1 MEIAEGSNVRLDSD
15 EWAEIILYNGAR
27 GVPVTTFIS
36 GGTTNKVQSPW
47 IFNPEATDPS
57 RRWQLHDNQN
67 NYAHLI
73 SDEIERGETNARQ

>member
-1 MEIAEGSNVRLDSD
+1 MTPLTWNWVEPPSDVEIAEGSNVRLDSD

-47 IFNPEATDPS
+47 IFNPEATDRLGDGS
-57 RRWQLHDNQN
+57 CTTIRTITH
-67 NYAHLI
+67 
-73 SDEIERGETNARQ
+73 T